1 MFINQFLTRTLLG
14 AVAGATLLLSGCQPI
29 EPVNAP
35 TAAVA
40 EAPSLHQFSV
50 TANGTGYEAPAE
62 AQAGWTTISLANQ
75 SNGMRQASLLRF
87 ADGKTMDDLMAL
99 MQSGDVAG
107 FPEWLI
113 PVGGPVGVL
122 PGMHGAVTLNLTA
135 GDYIMLDAAPDA
147 EGVPGFAKG
156 YLAPLHVTASAAAT
170 AEPVADLTLTL
181 ADYAF
186 VFEETAM
193 SAGRHTIRL
202 ENNGPQEPHEIA
214 IVKLAEGATLQ
225 DFMAAMSGEGPAGPP
240 PGMPIGGSGPIAI
253 GEAAY
258 VDVELEAGATYGLV
272 CFLPSAHNHG
282 QPHFMLGMMREFMV
296 Q

>member
-14 AVAGATLLLSGCQPI
+14 AVAGATLLLSGCQPVQ
-29 EPVNAP
+29 PASAP
-35 TAAVA
+35 AAAVA
-40 EAPSLHQFSV
+40 EAPSLHQLSV

-62 AQAGWTTISLANQ
+62 AAAGWTTISLANQ
-75 SNGMRQASLLRF
+75 SDEMRQASLLRF
-87 ADGKTMDDLMAL
+87 AEGKTLDDLMAL

-107 FPEWLI
+107 IPEWLI

-122 PGMHGAVTLNLTA
+122 PGMNGAVALNLTA

-147 EGVPGFAKG
+147 GGVPGFAKG
-156 YLAPLHVTASAAAT
+156 YLAPLHVTASTAAT
-170 AEPVADLTLTL
+170 AEPVADLTVTL

-186 VFEETAM
+186 VFEEASM
-193 SAGRHTIRL
+193 AAGRHTIRL
-202 ENNGPQEPHEIA
+202 ENSGPQEPHEIA
-214 IVKLAEGATLQ
+214 IVKLAQGATLQ
-225 DFMAAMSGEGPAGPP
+225 DFMAAISGEGPVGPP
-240 PGMPIGGSGPIAI
+240 PGMSIGGSGPIAI
-253 GEAAY
+253 SEAAY

-282 QPHFMLGMMREFMV
+282 QPHFMLGMMREFTV